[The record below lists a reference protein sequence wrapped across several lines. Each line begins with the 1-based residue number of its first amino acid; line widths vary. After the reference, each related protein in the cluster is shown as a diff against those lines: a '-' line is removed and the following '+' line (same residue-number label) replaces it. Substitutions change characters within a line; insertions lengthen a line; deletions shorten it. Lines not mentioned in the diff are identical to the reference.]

1 MAKKV
6 KVYEVRRMRNSGAH
20 HHFFREAG
28 TEAWKYHNWDGPAIE
43 PIENTIS
50 EFKKTYFL
58 YGIEMDK
65 EEWMEIRS
73 EREGLPWYKNP
84 AMRGTS
90 RL

>member
-1 MAKKV
+1 MAKKA

-50 EFKKTYFL
+50 EFKKAYFL

-65 EEWMEIRS
+65 EEWMETRS